1 MELPDFVRVHQM
13 PLLAA
18 GVPEGL
24 HARLFDKLRR
34 DVLDAG
40 ERFAVELV
48 RPSGSSRRGRPQR
61 RVVLAG
67 PAGGSLLAE
76 SDVFL
81 VDHAWSFR
89 LADARKQLEQ
99 APGLVERMAALMG
112 CKQDAAVEE
121 ECEEEEGGEER
132 GNPRPAD
139 GGDGSERQGEVE
151 AVLAATEE
159 AALAAGEPVRW
170 LELDELVIDDSRLD
184 GLALHARFPE
194 LEGLSL
200 WGNSLQSVE
209 AVVAAVAGM
218 AGLRALW
225 LNANPVA
232 VSCGADLQRK
242 VQAALPLLEL
252 YNSTLTPAYTLW
264 ALSFCDKGGS
274 DSTKQGPLLALD
286 VGELDL
292 SDRALPLLKPEV
304 FNSERLPHLR
314 SLHLEGNMLSAQPTA
329 EIIAVLHSLPL
340 LEDLHVDVPGPLG
353 PSTAVIAEFLP
364 GLQKLNGE
372 STALLKTPDWIKKEQ
387 LHMHPRL
394 PPVAST
400 GGPPL
405 VDAVM
410 EGLWQYACTYRLA
423 TDLALDET
431 PIWYVMDE
439 FGSAFRHSD
448 NPNFKFAPFMY
459 FPDGTL
465 KSAISYSLVWPI
477 KNVKLH
483 EDCTRDF
490 LPGVGEEQQRSA
502 RLTAWFHT
510 PPDVFREA
518 YHLHTSKLAA
528 TRLPERPQSGSQ
540 TSRLSSQG
548 GGPLKV
554 YSDLPYI
561 HEFLSRAEFVLGKS
575 RDHTDFCFLS
585 ANVSWMT
592 KLLTWDEKVR
602 PLCSSDCLAVEDP
615 AESDIVWAS
624 IQIDDEV
631 RSTARLRP
639 GQLINQFPYEACL
652 VMKHHLASTVHQAYG
667 EPNWMQPTYDLST
680 QLPALIGDYQLRQ
693 QSGQNNL
700 WILKPWNM
708 ARRQVQHFTSSTSP
722 FIDTVVVDTLPAIVR
737 MLETGPKIAQKY
749 IEAPALYNGRKFDL
763 RYLVLLR
770 SLDPLELFVSDV
782 FWARLA
788 NNPYNVDKRMLND
801 FQTHFTVMNY
811 VGLLNH
817 VNTHEFV
824 ATFEKE
830 HEVHWATIQ
839 TSVNRLLRDLF
850 EAARCIHPEMQ
861 SEYSRAIYGCDIMLD
876 NQFQPKLLEVT
887 YCPDCT
893 RATKYDMQSLA
904 GDGRVYKGVD
914 FFNDV
919 FGCLFLKETRNMTRL

>member
-1 MELPDFVRVHQM
+1 MAAAAMELPDFVRVHQM

-40 ERFAVELV
+40 ERFVVELV
-48 RPSGSSRRGRPQR
+48 RPGSGSQRGRPQR

-67 PAGGSLLAE
+67 PAGDGLPAE

-81 VDHAWSFR
+81 
-89 LADARKQLEQ
+89 LET
-99 APGLVERMAALMG
+99 ATGLVERMAALMG
-112 CKQDAAVEE
+112 CKQDAAMEE

-132 GNPRPAD
+132 GNLRAAD
-139 GGDGSERQGEVE
+139 GDDSSEWQGSAE
-151 AVLAATEE
+151 AVLAAAEE
-159 AALAAGEPVRW
+159 AATAAGEPVRW
-170 LELDELVIDDSRLD
+170 LELDELAIDDSRLD
-184 GLALHARFPE
+184 GLALHARFPVGSETCSSGGGGGGGDGWQE

-232 VSCGADLQRK
+232 VRCGADLQHK

-264 ALSFCDKGGS
+264 ALSFCDKGGG

-304 FNSERLPHLR
+304 FNLERLPHLR
-314 SLHLEGNMLSAQPTA
+314 SLHLEGNMLSAQSMADT
-329 EIIAVLHSLPL
+329 IAVLHFLAS
-340 LEDLHVDVPGPLG
+340 LEDLH
-353 PSTAVIAEFLP
+353 
-364 GLQKLNGE
+364 LNGE
-372 STALLKTPDWIKKEQ
+372 STALLKTPDWRKKEQ
-387 LHMHPRL
+387 LHIHPRL

-410 EGLWQYACTYRLA
+410 EGLWQYTCTYRLA

-439 FGSAFRHSD
+439 FGSAFRHS
-448 NPNFKFAPFMY
+448 NSPNFKFAPFMF

-477 KNVKLH
+477 KNVQPQ
-483 EDCTRDF
+483 EECTRDF
-490 LPGVGEEQQRSA
+490 LPGVGEEEQRSA

-518 YHLHTSKLAA
+518 YNLHTSKLAA
-528 TRLPERPQSGSQ
+528 VRLPERPQSGGQ
-540 TSRLSSQG
+540 TSRLSPQV

-561 HEFLSRAEFVLGKS
+561 HEFLSRAEFIL
-575 RDHTDFCFLS
+575 
-585 ANVSWMT
+585 
-592 KLLTWDEKVR
+592 
-602 PLCSSDCLAVEDP
+602 VEDP

-624 IQIDDEV
+624 IQVDDEV
-631 RSTARLRP
+631 RSTAHLRP
-639 GQLINQFPYEACL
+639 GQLVNQFPYEACL

-680 QLPALIGDYQLRQ
+680 QLPALI
-693 QSGQNNL
+693 
-700 WILKPWNM
+700 
-708 ARRQVQHFTSSTSP
+708 
-722 FIDTVVVDTLPAIVR
+722 VVVDALPAIVR
-737 MLETGPKIAQKY
+737 MLETGPKISQKY

-788 NNPYNVDKRMLND
+788 NNPYNVEKHMLND

-830 HEVHWATIQ
+830 HKVHWATIQ

-861 SEYSRAIYGCDIMLD
+861 SEYSRAMYGCDIMLD

-914 FFNDV
+914 FINDV
-919 FGCLFLKETRNMTRL
+919 FGCLFLNETRNMTRL

>member
-1 MELPDFVRVHQM
+1 M
-13 PLLAA
+13 AA
-18 GVPEGL
+18 
-24 HARLFDKLRR
+24 A
-34 DVLDAG
+34 
-40 ERFAVELV
+40 
-48 RPSGSSRRGRPQR
+48 GRPQR

-67 PAGGSLLAE
+67 PAGGGGLPAE

-121 ECEEEEGGEER
+121 CEEEEGEEER
-132 GNPRPAD
+132 GNPGAAD
-139 GGDGSERQGEVE
+139 GGDGSERQDSVD
-151 AVLAATEE
+151 AVLAAAEE
-159 AALAAGEPVRW
+159 AAMAAGEPVRW
-170 LELDELVIDDSRLD
+170 LELDELAIDDSRLD
-184 GLALHARFPE
+184 GLALHKRFPE

-209 AVVAAVAGM
+209 VVVAAVAGM

-232 VSCGADLQRK
+232 VRCGADLQHK
-242 VQAALPLLEL
+242 VHAALPLLEL

-264 ALSFCDKGGS
+264 ALSFCGKGGG

-286 VGELDL
+286 VEELDL
-292 SDRALPLLKPEV
+292 SDRALLLLKPEV

-314 SLHLEGNMLSAQPTA
+314 SLHLEGNTLSAQPTA
-329 EIIAVLHSLPL
+329 DIIAVLHSLPL

-353 PSTAVIAEFLP
+353 PSAADIAEYLP

-372 STALLKTPDWIKKEQ
+372 STALLKTPDWRKKEQ

-410 EGLWQYACTYRLA
+410 EGLWQNACTYRLA

-448 NPNFKFAPFMY
+448 SPNFKFAPFMF

-477 KNVKLH
+477 KNVQPQ
-483 EDCTRDF
+483 EECTRDF

-502 RLTAWFHT
+502 RLAAWFHT

-528 TRLPERPQSGSQ
+528 ARLPERPQSGSQ

-548 GGPLKV
+548 GGPMKV
-554 YSDLPYI
+554 YSDLPFI
-561 HEFLSRAEFVLGKS
+561 HDSLSRAEFVLGKS
-575 RDHTDFCFLS
+575 RDHTDICILS
-585 ANVSWMT
+585 ANVLWMT
-592 KLLTWDEKVR
+592 KFLTWDEKVR
-602 PLCSSDCLAVEDP
+602 PLCSLDCLAVEDP

-624 IQIDDEV
+624 IQVDDEV
-631 RSTARLRP
+631 RSTAHLRP
-639 GQLINQFPYEACL
+639 GQLVNQFPYEACL

-667 EPNWMQPTYDLST
+667 QPNWMQPTYDLST

-693 QSGQNNL
+693 QSGQNN
-700 WILKPWNM
+700 
-708 ARRQVQHFTSSTSP
+708 
-722 FIDTVVVDTLPAIVR
+722 FIDTIVVDSLPAIVR

-749 IEAPALYNGRKFDL
+749 IEASALYSGRKFDL

-788 NNPYNVDKRMLND
+788 NNPYNVDKHMLND

-830 HEVHWATIQ
+830 HKVHWVDIQ

-876 NQFQPKLLEVT
+876 SQFQPKLLEVT

-919 FGCLFLKETRNMTRL
+919 FGCLFLNETRNMTRL